1 MQQQAFSIYV
11 KQFAPAILWFLFTSV
26 LLFTPGKVLPEPGD
40 WFGKINADKL
50 IHVGIFALL
59 SFLIMYGFKKYMDPT
74 KWPGS
79 VYWKTVLGVVV
90 WGVVTELIQGF
101 AIPNR
106 SMSVVDAIADVLGAF
121 SGLFIFKRFFLPK
134 TNTTAP

>member
-1 MQQQAFSIYV
+1 MQQQAFAIYV
-11 KQFAPAILWFLFTSV
+11 KQFAPAIVWFLFTSV

-59 SFLIMYGFKKYMDPT
+59 SFLIMYGFKKSMYPT

-79 VYWKTVLGVVV
+79 VYWKTVLGVAV

-106 SMSVVDAIADVLGAF
+106 SMSVVDALADVLGAF
-121 SGLFIFKRFFLPK
+121 SGLFFFKRFFLLK
-134 TNTTAP
+134 TNATAP

>member
-1 MQQQAFSIYV
+1 MQQQAFAIYV
-11 KQFAPAILWFLFTSV
+11 KQFAPAIVWFLFTSV
-26 LLFTPGKVLPEPGD
+26 LLFTPGKVLHEPGD

-59 SFLIMYGFKKYMDPT
+59 SFLIMYGFKKYMDPK

-79 VYWKTVLGVVV
+79 VYWKTVLGVAV
-90 WGVVTELIQGF
+90 WGVASELIQGF

-106 SMSVVDAIADVLGAF
+106 SMSVVDALADVLGAF
-121 SGLFIFKRFFLPK
+121 SGLFIFKRFFLSK